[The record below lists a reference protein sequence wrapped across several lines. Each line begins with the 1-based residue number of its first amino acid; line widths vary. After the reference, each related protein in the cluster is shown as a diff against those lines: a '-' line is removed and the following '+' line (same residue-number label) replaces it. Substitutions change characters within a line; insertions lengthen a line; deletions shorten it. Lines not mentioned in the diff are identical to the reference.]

1 MVAKF
6 LPNDGQ
12 NGEVIMRIG
21 DRLQQLNQLLP
32 AAEVFLLSNSPGE
45 AVKALVQ
52 AKEWAKAKKVGRER
66 KRKVEICTINY
77 FSIARSRKNVR

>member
-66 KRKVEICTINY
+66 KVEICTIKY
-77 FSIARSRKNVR
+77 FSIARSLKNVR